1 MNILIYG
8 DNNYAT
14 NIKENIR
21 DYSIKHIKKGDYK
34 KNQDLTILV
43 NMDVKKNID
52 VNEYCREINKKFISV
67 NFSHMEANIF
77 MDLSEHTMHY
87 PVIDDINI
95 LNISSS
101 GIVECIHEFKSSDI
115 IHIDG
120 IKELERDWLITVINS
135 NSFQLH
141 DFNKTDFKFIN
152 ATCRYSSKGLIRPY
166 KPYYYNDK
174 TLILD
179 NNNNNIFTNIITI
192 IIKDMITKIFNKKY
206 LDGNQWINIKC
217 PPLKNINNNY
227 PWILHQNNIL
237 ISKILKEFNIKN
249 TIITKVDSTLSEQK
263 ISGIVNTTNNTEQLL
278 IDTCFKNNITLLDY
292 RTHKNKGSTIMMVPF
307 KTSSKPIDNI
317 YTEPTYPACVINSFP
332 NRLEHCNE
340 WAKEIFEF
348 FRRAPKTYKMW
359 KENPNC
365 LDTMG
370 EIEKTIALNDIKC
383 YDYKPREYAINMF
396 NKYYYHN
403 IIDLINTFKDN
414 PDYWVGAKRKPSPTL
429 YNMDN
434 HIHNAYID
442 KVIEL
447 LENIP
452 TDIDNTYIYIAAS
465 LRAFNYN
472 INNRI
477 TTINNHNLNNIVEN
491 IMVLSI
497 MYYSVEEYYNFKIDM
512 DKYSISYTK
521 AIESI
526 KTNNID
532 EWTKYIH
539 TKDIKLIELKKQYEL
554 IFNTNITMIACG
566 SSMIYAEFMGDTSN
580 LDKMLSELNDSKKYD
595 LTLCSDDDI
604 DIPLINV
611 NIC

>member
-1 MNILIYG
+1 
-8 DNNYAT
+8 
-14 NIKENIR
+14 
-21 DYSIKHIKKGDYK
+21 
-34 KNQDLTILV
+34 
-43 NMDVKKNID
+43 
-52 VNEYCREINKKFISV
+52 
-67 NFSHMEANIF
+67 MEANIF
-77 MDLSEHTMHY
+77 MDLSEHIMQY

-101 GIVECIHEFKSSDI
+101 GIVECMHEFKSSDI

-120 IKELERDWLITVINS
+120 IKELERDWVITVINS

-141 DFNKTDFKFIN
+141 DFNKIDFKFIN

-166 KPYYYNDK
+166 KPYYYNAK

-179 NNNNNIFTNIITI
+179 DNNNNIFTNIIAI
-192 IIKDMITKIFNKKY
+192 IIKDMITKIFNKSY
-206 LDGNQWINIKC
+206 LDENQWINIKF
-217 PPLKNINNNY
+217 PPLKDINIQDNY
-227 PWILHQNNIL
+227 TWLLYKLNDSSKNICEF
-237 ISKILKEFNIKN
+237 LKELKIKN
-249 TIITKVDSTLSEQK
+249 TIITESVFNFSEQK
-263 ISGIVNTTNNTEQLL
+263 ISGIINTTNNTEQLL
-278 IDTCFKNNITLLDY
+278 IDACFKNNITLFDY
-292 RTHKNKGSTIMMVPF
+292 RTFKNKGLTIMTVPF

-340 WAKEIFEF
+340 WAKETFEV

-383 YDYKPREYAINMF
+383 YACKPRDYAINMF

-403 IIDLINTFKDN
+403 IIELLDTFKDN
-414 PDYWVGAKRKPSPTL
+414 PNYWVGAKRKPSPIL
-429 YNMDN
+429 YDANN
-434 HIHNAYID
+434 YIHNAYID

-452 TDIDNTYIYIAAS
+452 TDIDNIYIYIASS

-472 INNRI
+472 INMTI

-497 MYYSVEEYYNFKIDM
+497 MYYNVEEYYSFEIDM
-512 DKYSISYTK
+512 DKYSINYTK
-521 AIESI
+521 AVESI
-526 KTNNID
+526 KTNDID

-539 TKDIKLIELKKQYEL
+539 TKDIKLIEFKKHYEL

-566 SSMIYAEFMGDTSN
+566 TSMIYAEFMGNTSN

-604 DIPLINV
+604 DIPLINI